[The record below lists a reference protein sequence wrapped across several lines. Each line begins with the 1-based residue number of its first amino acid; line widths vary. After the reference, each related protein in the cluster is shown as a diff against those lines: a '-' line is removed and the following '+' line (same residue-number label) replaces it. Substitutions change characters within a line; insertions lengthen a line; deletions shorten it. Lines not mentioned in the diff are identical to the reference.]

1 MALSAKLNLRQSQS
15 MVMTPQLLQSIRLL
29 QFTQLELDRFVQ
41 EQIENNPLLESTGAE
56 DYSSDADNPSPAQ
69 DDIGDSELASDWSS
83 MEELEVSATTIADRL
98 DTSLDNVFPDDPGHA
113 DPGAGPASAMALI
126 AASRSRCSS
135 VSSASRARSA
145 CSSASVMASVL

>member
-56 DYSSDADNPSPAQ
+56 
-69 DDIGDSELASDWSS
+69 ELFVRRGQS
-83 MEELEVSATTIADRL
+83 VTG
-98 DTSLDNVFPDDPGHA
+98 PG
-113 DPGAGPASAMALI
+113 
-126 AASRSRCSS
+126 
-135 VSSASRARSA
+135 
-145 CSSASVMASVL
+145 